1 MRSIIK
7 SKVFAVLLCIS
18 MLMTLVPAINV
29 QAASDDQVK
38 ASISA
43 DSQTVNEDGTVKVTI
58 SLEGIPYQ
66 GKVNPTDVILV
77 IDRSNSMTPD
87 MEKMKE
93 AAKAF
98 IDSVDTSIHRIGI
111 VVYTKNVDSYGLST
125 DKDKL
130 KEYVDCIATG
140 SITNISE
147 AINESINLLKNRRNN
162 AQGAIVLM
170 TDGAS
175 NYNRLDELT
184 RLYKQ
189 TGKDIP
195 IFSIMFGE
203 AEEEQLQD
211 IADLTNAKIFDGKT
225 NLLEAFK
232 QVRGYN

>member
-1 MRSIIK
+1 MLERLNEAEKRFEKIEEERKKYFPKETVVGWCLIFEGHPLGMIRETSRIHEKYFKKDHSVFIWKDILNEEEASKNLLQFSSKDKITIIP
-7 SKVFAVLLCIS
+7 FNHQILGEY
-18 MLMTLVPAINV
+18 T
-29 QAASDDQVK
+29 
-38 ASISA
+38 
-43 DSQTVNEDGTVKVTI
+43 TEDGRNTKDLINKITSTSVSGGTDIYLPAMKG
-58 SLEGIPYQ
+58 LE
-66 GKVNPTDVILV
+66 ILSQE
-77 IDRSNSMTPD
+77 DLET
-87 MEKMKE
+87 
-93 AAKAF
+93 
-98 IDSVDTSIHRIGI
+98 
-111 VVYTKNVDSYGLST
+111 YNVS
-125 DKDKL
+125 
-130 KEYVDCIATG
+130 
-140 SITNISE
+140 
-147 AINESINLLKNRRNN
+147 
-162 AQGAIVLM
+162 IVLM

>member
-1 MRSIIK
+1 
-7 SKVFAVLLCIS
+7 
-18 MLMTLVPAINV
+18 
-29 QAASDDQVK
+29 
-38 ASISA
+38 
-43 DSQTVNEDGTVKVTI
+43 
-58 SLEGIPYQ
+58 
-66 GKVNPTDVILV
+66 
-77 IDRSNSMTPD
+77 
-87 MEKMKE
+87 
-93 AAKAF
+93 
-98 IDSVDTSIHRIGI
+98 
-111 VVYTKNVDSYGLST
+111 
-125 DKDKL
+125 
-130 KEYVDCIATG
+130 
-140 SITNISE
+140 
-147 AINESINLLKNRRNN
+147 
-162 AQGAIVLM
+162 M